1 MNIEKDFNEFYNKF
15 TNENQNIFDEIEL
28 SRNKA
33 VEERKL
39 NKKIIF
45 ISEIF
50 LLSIAIILIFIN
62 KDKNSETITTFG
74 VFSVNLMWII
84 PMIIALTRRK
94 ELDKYDSS
102 IYKEKVIKKLIESF
116 YSNLKYIPNGA
127 IDYNQF
133 KKIDSEYFNRFC
145 SSDVIK
151 GVYDSCEITIAK
163 VITDYDYYDFSAN
176 SNGTGH
182 YETFDGLF
190 AQIKLPYNS
199 NVQLYLKQKT
209 SVFKYLFNIF
219 LGDLFQISKSNSEE
233 KFLENNYDKV
243 KVKELRNIFNV
254 YSSNLN
260 SAEYILDSEISKILI
275 DIYNT
280 EKFEIAIQDNIIYIK
295 FWISGLFSSP
305 PLEKDTFNKRT
316 IYKNYKM
323 LYLIFYLT
331 TKLKEKIL

>member
-15 TNENQNIFDEIEL
+15 VNENQNIFDEIEL
-28 SRNKA
+28 SRRKA

-45 ISEIF
+45 ISEII
-50 LLSIAIILIFIN
+50 LLCIVIILIFIN
-62 KDKNSETITTFG
+62 KDKNNETITAFA
-74 VFSVNLMWII
+74 VFSMNLMWII
-84 PMIIALTRRK
+84 PMIIVLIKRK

-116 YSNLKYIPNGA
+116 YPNLEYIQNGA

-133 KKIDSEYFNRFC
+133 KKIDSEHFNRFC
-145 SSDVIK
+145 SSDIIK
-151 GVYDSCEITIAK
+151 GVYNSCEITIAK

-176 SNGTGH
+176 SNGSGH

-190 AQIKLPYNS
+190 AQIKLPYTS
-199 NVQLYLKQKT
+199 NIQLYLKRKT

-219 LGDLFQISKSNSEE
+219 LGDLFQVSKSNSEE

-280 EKFEIAIQDNIIYIK
+280 EKFEIAIKDNIIYMK
-295 FWISGLFSSP
+295 FWITGLFSSP
-305 PLEKDTFNKRT
+305 PLEKETFNKQT